1 LAREWGNGERAG
13 MWNWYVCEFGMLEC
27 WNSGGCAQLG
37 NLYILTIVVVVM
49 DDSNLRCYKGLFRIS
64 QISAGFR
71 VIRCDYDKIS
81 R

>member
-64 QISAGFR
+64 GGFR
-71 VIRCDYDKIS
+71 RGDNICTF
-81 R
+81 

>member
-1 LAREWGNGERAG
+1 
-13 MWNWYVCEFGMLEC
+13 MLEC

-64 QISAGFR
+64 GYEPGFLRAQDRLQFQIYF
-71 VIRCDYDKIS
+71 IFLLL
-81 R
+81 